1 MKIAVLSGKG
11 GTGKTFVSVNLAE
24 NAPSAFYLDCDVEEP
39 NGHLFFKPEQIQRK
53 PVYKKLPVFS
63 ADQCEGCRK
72 CIDFCKFHALAFVG
86 KNPKVFKDVCHSCG
100 GCMYICP
107 SGAVTEEEHEIGH
120 VECGVHGNVK
130 VATGMLNIGESSGV
144 GVIKEVLRQA
154 ENSEVS
160 HVIIDCPPGSACT
173 VMESI
178 EQSDYCI
185 LVAEPTVFGL
195 HNFKMVYELVQLL
208 KKPCAVVINKVL
220 EEETVLDHYCEEQN
234 IKVIARIPYSQKTA
248 RQGANALIA
257 SDADENMKELF
268 KDLLEKIEKEG
279 AK

>member
-39 NGHLFFKPEQIQRK
+39 NGHLFFKPEQITIK
-53 PVYKKLPVFS
+53 PVYKKLPVFL
-63 ADQCEGCRK
+63 ANKCNGCRK
-72 CIDFCKFHALAFVG
+72 CVEFCKFHALAFVG
-86 KNPKVFKDVCHSCG
+86 EKPKVFKDVCHSCG

-120 VECGVHGNVK
+120 VECGLHKNVK
-130 VATGMLNIGESSGV
+130 VVTGMLNIGESSGV

-154 ENSEVS
+154 EDSDAE

-178 EQSDYCI
+178 DQSDYCI
-185 LVAEPTVFGL
+185 LVAEPTIFGL

-208 KKPCAVVINKVL
+208 KKRCGVVINKAP
-220 EEETVLDHYCEEQN
+220 EEETVLDHYCKEHQ
-234 IKVIARIPYSQKTA
+234 IKVLCRIPYSKETA
-248 RQGANALIA
+248 KQGANALIV
-257 SDADENMKELF
+257 SEADENMKKLF
-268 KDLLEKIEKEG
+268 QDLLKKVEKE
-279 AK
+279 AE